1 MHAIDMYMPLAHM
14 CKQQEQVR
22 WRLDARDRR
31 RCDMSTMTPQETD
44 EVATKSAQTRIA
56 LAAVAVTLLFASLGQ
71 TIVTTAMPIMV
82 ADLGGMEHMTWVIT
96 AYLLASTIGAP
107 IAGKLG
113 DLYGRKLV
121 VQIGIFVFL
130 VGATLAGLAQSM
142 GVLIAGRAIQGLGG
156 GGLIVVSMA
165 VVADVLPPRQRGQAQ
180 GLLGAVFGVSTVIGP
195 LVGGFLV
202 EALSWHWIFFANF
215 PIGILALVVLHSA
228 LPNVKRETAV
238 KLDIAGAFFLATF
251 LSVAVLVSN
260 LGGSVL
266 PWSSAELI
274 GLTAFGLAALGAF
287 IVVERRAAE
296 PVLPLSLFANNTFLV
311 VNTVGFMV
319 GVAMFG
325 TITFM
330 PLYLQV
336 VQGVSPSVSGLF
348 LTPMMAGLIASSA
361 GAGQVMSRTGRYK
374 WMPVL
379 STALLALAMLSLSTL
394 SAGSSLWHVALS
406 MVLVGLGLG
415 PVFSIGIAAIQNDVP
430 RHMLGVG
437 TASANM
443 FRLIG
448 GSIGTAAFGALFSA
462 NLARNLDGDLPDGTL
477 NGIGSISAELV
488 SHLPLQT
495 QREVFADF
503 SSALHPVFW
512 IAAGM
517 AVIACIVSMRLQEMP
532 LLDSLSE

>member
-1 MHAIDMYMPLAHM
+1 
-14 CKQQEQVR
+14 
-22 WRLDARDRR
+22 
-31 RCDMSTMTPQETD
+31 MTRQTVQNPPAPAPT
-44 EVATKSAQTRIA
+44 SSQTRIA
-56 LAAVAVTLLFASLGQ
+56 LAAVAATLLFASLGQ

-96 AYLLASTIGAP
+96 VYLLASTIGAP
-107 IAGKLG
+107 VAGKLG
-113 DLYGRKLV
+113 DLFGRKVV
-121 VQIGIFVFL
+121 VQIGIGVFL

-142 GVLIAGRAIQGLGG
+142 GALIAGRAVQGLGG

-165 VVADVLPPRQRGQAQ
+165 IVADVLPARQRGQAQ

-195 LVGGFLV
+195 LIGGFLV

-215 PIGILALVVLHSA
+215 PVGLLALAVLHVA

-238 KLDIAGAFFLATF
+238 RLDVAGTILLATL

-260 LGGSVL
+260 LGGAVL
-266 PWSSAELI
+266 PWSSPEL
-274 GLTAFGLAALGAF
+274 LALAALGLAALAGF
-287 IVVERRAAE
+287 ILVERRAEE
-296 PVLPLSLFANNTFLV
+296 PILPLVLFRDNTFLV
-311 VNTVGFMV
+311 VNSVGFMV

-336 VQGVSPSVSGLF
+336 VQGVSPAVSGLF

-361 GAGQVMSRTGRYK
+361 MAGRVMSRTGRYR

-394 SAGSSLWHVALS
+394 VPGSSLWQVTLS

-415 PVFSIGIAAIQNDVP
+415 PVFSIGVAAIQNAVP
-430 RHMLGVG
+430 QEMLGVG

-448 GSIGTAAFGALFSA
+448 GSVGTAAFGALFSN
-462 NLARNLDGDLPDGTL
+462 NLARNLDGALLDGAGT
-477 NGIGSISAELV
+477 GIGSISADLV
-488 SHLPLQT
+488 AQLPATAQSAVT
-495 QREVFADF
+495 SGFAD
-503 SSALHPVFW
+503 ALHPVFW
-512 IAAGM
+512 IAAGL
-517 AVIACIVSMRLQEMP
+517 AALACLISLRLRELPMP
-532 LLDSLSE
+532 ENAAP

>member
-1 MHAIDMYMPLAHM
+1 M
-14 CKQQEQVR
+14 CCSHIY
-22 WRLDARDRR
+22 ARNNGYCRR
-31 RCDMSTMTPQETD
+31 QGSNACNRQRCDMTTTIRQNPPEAGTNS
-44 EVATKSAQTRIA
+44 SQTRIA

-82 ADLGGMEHMTWVIT
+82 ADLGGMDHMTWVIT

-107 IAGKLG
+107 VAGKLG
-113 DLYGRKLV
+113 DLFGRKLV

-130 VGATLAGLAQSM
+130 AGATLAGLAQSM

-180 GLLGAVFGVSTVIGP
+180 GLMGAVFGVSTVIGP
-195 LVGGFLV
+195 LIGGFLV

-215 PIGILALVVLHSA
+215 PIGLLALVVLHVA
-228 LPNVKRETAV
+228 LPNVKREKAV
-238 KLDIAGAFFLATF
+238 KLDVAGAFLLATI

-266 PWSSAELI
+266 PWNSAEL
-274 GLTAFGLAALGAF
+274 LGLAALGLAALAGF
-287 IVVERRAAE
+287 IAVERRASE

-336 VQGVSPSVSGLF
+336 VQGVSPAVSGLF
-348 LTPMMAGLIASSA
+348 LTPMMVGLITSSA
-361 GAGQVMSRTGRYK
+361 GAGRIMSRTGRYK

-379 STALLALAMLSLSTL
+379 STALLSLAMLSLTTL
-394 SAGSSLWHVALS
+394 SAGSSLWQVALS

-415 PVFSIGIAAIQNDVP
+415 PVFSIGVAAIQNDIP
-430 RHMLGVG
+430 MHMLGVG

-448 GSIGTAAFGALFSA
+448 GSIGTAAFGALFNA
-462 NLARNLDGDLPDGTL
+462 NLSRQLAGKLPADS
-477 NGIGSISAELV
+477 GSGMGSFSAEMV
-488 SHLPLQT
+488 AHLPLQA
-495 QREVFADF
+495 QHEVISDF
-503 SSALHPVFW
+503 SMALHPVFW
-512 IAAGM
+512 IASGLA
-517 AVIACIVSMRLQEMP
+517 AVACMVSLRLREAP
-532 LLDSLSE
+532 LPGSSRDQGFG

>member
-1 MHAIDMYMPLAHM
+1 MPI
-14 CKQQEQVR
+14 
-22 WRLDARDRR
+22 
-31 RCDMSTMTPQETD
+31 
-44 EVATKSAQTRIA
+44 TKTQSPVDSGPASSQTRIA
-56 LAAVAVTLLFASLGQ
+56 LAAVALTLLFASLGQ
-71 TIVTTAMPIMV
+71 TIVTTALPIMV
-82 ADLGGMEHMTWVIT
+82 ADLGGMDHMTWVIT

-107 IAGKLG
+107 VAGKLG

-130 VGATLAGLAQSM
+130 AGATLAGLAQSM

-165 VVADVLPPRQRGQAQ
+165 VVADVLPARQRGQAQ

-195 LVGGFLV
+195 LIGGFLV

-215 PIGILALVVLHSA
+215 PVGLLALAVLHTA
-228 LPNVKRETAV
+228 LPNVRRETAV
-238 KLDIAGAFFLATF
+238 KLDVAGAALLATI
-251 LSVAVLVSN
+251 LTVAVLVSN

-266 PWSSAELI
+266 PWGSPELI
-274 GLTAFGLAALGAF
+274 GLVGLGLAALAGF
-287 IVVERRAAE
+287 IAVEKRAVE
-296 PVLPLSLFANNTFLV
+296 PVLPLSLFRNNTFVV
-311 VNTVGFMV
+311 VNSVGFMV

-336 VQGVSPSVSGLF
+336 VQGVSPAVSGLF

-361 GAGQVMSRTGRYK
+361 GAGQIMSHTGRYK
-374 WMPVL
+374 WMPIL
-379 STALLALAMLSLSTL
+379 STALLALAMLSLTTL

-415 PVFSIGIAAIQNDVP
+415 PVFSIGVAAIQNDIP
-430 RHMLGVG
+430 RAMLGVG

-462 NLARNLDGDLPDGTL
+462 NLARNLAGNLPADTGS
-477 NGIGSISAELV
+477 GIGSISAEMV
-488 SHLPLQT
+488 SHLPLQA
-495 QREVFADF
+495 QNEVFAGF
-503 SSALHPVFW
+503 SAALHPVFW
-512 IAAGM
+512 IATGLAFM
-517 AVIACIVSMRLQEMP
+517 ACLISLRLREVP
-532 LLDSLSE
+532 LHDGFAD

>member
-1 MHAIDMYMPLAHM
+1 
-14 CKQQEQVR
+14 
-22 WRLDARDRR
+22 
-31 RCDMSTMTPQETD
+31 
-44 EVATKSAQTRIA
+44 
-56 LAAVAVTLLFASLGQ
+56 
-71 TIVTTAMPIMV
+71 
-82 ADLGGMEHMTWVIT
+82 
-96 AYLLASTIGAP
+96 
-107 IAGKLG
+107 
-113 DLYGRKLV
+113 
-121 VQIGIFVFL
+121 
-130 VGATLAGLAQSM
+130 
-142 GVLIAGRAIQGLGG
+142 
-156 GGLIVVSMA
+156 
-165 VVADVLPPRQRGQAQ
+165 
-180 GLLGAVFGVSTVIGP
+180 VIGP

-238 KLDIAGAFFLATF
+238 KLDIAGAFLLATF

-517 AVIACIVSMRLQEMP
+517 AGIACIVSMRLQEMP

>member
-1 MHAIDMYMPLAHM
+1 
-14 CKQQEQVR
+14 
-22 WRLDARDRR
+22 
-31 RCDMSTMTPQETD
+31 MSTMTPQETD

-130 VGATLAGLAQSM
+130 AGATLAGLAQSM

-165 VVADVLPPRQRGQAQ
+165 VVADVLPSRQRGQAQ

-238 KLDIAGAFFLATF
+238 KLDIAGAFLLATF

>member
-1 MHAIDMYMPLAHM
+1 MTTGKTQNLARPRT
-14 CKQQEQVR
+14 E
-22 WRLDARDRR
+22 
-31 RCDMSTMTPQETD
+31 S
-44 EVATKSAQTRIA
+44 SQTRIA

-71 TIVTTAMPIMV
+71 TIVTTAIPTMV

-107 IAGKLG
+107 VAGKLG
-113 DLYGRKLV
+113 DLFGRKLV

-130 VGATLAGLAQSM
+130 AGATLAGLAQSM
-142 GVLIAGRAIQGLGG
+142 GVLIAGRTIQGLGG

-165 VVADVLPPRQRGQAQ
+165 VVADVLPARHRGQAQ

-195 LVGGFLV
+195 LIGGFLV
-202 EALSWHWIFFANF
+202 EALNWHWIFFANF
-215 PIGILALVVLHSA
+215 PVGLLALVVLHAA
-228 LPNVKRETAV
+228 LPNVKREAPV
-238 KLDIAGAFFLATF
+238 KLDLAGASLLATI

-266 PWSSAELI
+266 PWDSVELL
-274 GLTAFGLAALGAF
+274 GLAGLGLAALAGF
-287 IVVERRAAE
+287 VMVERRAEE
-296 PVLPLSLFANNTFLV
+296 PVLPLMLFRNNTFLV

-336 VQGVSPSVSGLF
+336 VQGVSPAVSGLF

-361 GAGQVMSRTGRYK
+361 GAGRVMSRTGRYK

-394 SAGSSLWHVALS
+394 SAGSSLWHVGLS
-406 MVLVGLGLG
+406 MVFVGLGLG
-415 PVFSIGIAAIQNDVP
+415 PVFSIGVTAIQNDIP
-430 RHMLGVG
+430 GHMLGVG

-462 NLARNLDGDLPDGTL
+462 NLARNLAGDLPVAAG

-488 SHLPLQT
+488 SH
-495 QREVFADF
+495 
-503 SSALHPVFW
+503 
-512 IAAGM
+512 
-517 AVIACIVSMRLQEMP
+517 
-532 LLDSLSE
+532 

>member
-1 MHAIDMYMPLAHM
+1 
-14 CKQQEQVR
+14 
-22 WRLDARDRR
+22 
-31 RCDMSTMTPQETD
+31 MTA
-44 EVATKSAQTRIA
+44 ATTPTPAEAVQNSYQTRIA
-56 LAAVAVTLLFASLGQ
+56 LVAVAVTLLFASLGQ

-82 ADLGGMEHMTWVIT
+82 ADLGGMDHMTWVIT

-107 IAGKLG
+107 VAGKLG

-121 VQIGIFVFL
+121 IQFGIFVFL
-130 VGATLAGLAQSM
+130 AGATLAGLAQSM
-142 GVLIAGRAIQGLGG
+142 EVLIAGRAIQGLGG

-165 VVADVLPPRQRGQAQ
+165 VVADVLPARQRGQAQ

-195 LVGGFLV
+195 LIGGFLV

-215 PIGILALVVLHSA
+215 PIGLLALGVLHFA
-228 LPNVKRETAV
+228 LPNIKRQSRV
-238 KLDIAGAFFLATF
+238 KLDIAGAFLLATI

-266 PWSSAELI
+266 AWGSLELL
-274 GLTAFGLAALGAF
+274 GLVAMGLAAVAGF
-287 IVVERRAAE
+287 IVVEQRATE
-296 PVLPLSLFANNTFLV
+296 PILPLSLFSNNTFLV

-348 LTPMMAGLIASSA
+348 LTPMMVGLIASSA
-361 GAGQVMSRTGRYK
+361 GAGRVMSRTGRYK
-374 WMPVL
+374 WMPVV
-379 STALLALAMLSLSTL
+379 STALLSLSMLALSTL
-394 SAGSSLWHVALS
+394 SAGSSLWVVALS

-415 PVFSIGIAAIQNDVP
+415 PVFSIGVAAIQNDIP
-430 RHMLGVG
+430 KGMLGVG

-448 GSIGTAAFGALFSA
+448 GSVGTAGFGALFSV
-462 NLARNLDGDLPDGTL
+462 NLARNLAGDLPADAGT
-477 NGIGSISAELV
+477 GIGSISAKMV
-488 SHLPLQT
+488 SNLPPQA
-495 QREVFADF
+495 QSDVVASF
-503 SSALHPVFW
+503 STALHPVFW
-512 IAAGM
+512 IAAGL
-517 AVIACIVSMRLQEMP
+517 AVIACVVSLRLREVP
-532 LLDSLSE
+532 LLDGLPD

>member
-1 MHAIDMYMPLAHM
+1 MTAFAKQNPDHAGA
-14 CKQQEQVR
+14 
-22 WRLDARDRR
+22 
-31 RCDMSTMTPQETD
+31 
-44 EVATKSAQTRIA
+44 KSSQTRIA

-82 ADLGGMEHMTWVIT
+82 ADLGGMDHMTWVIT

-130 VGATLAGLAQSM
+130 AGATLAGLAHSM
-142 GVLIAGRAIQGLGG
+142 GVLIAGRAVQGLGG

-165 VVADVLPPRQRGQAQ
+165 VVADVLPARQRGQAQ

-195 LVGGFLV
+195 LIGGFLV

-215 PIGILALVVLHSA
+215 PIGLLALVVLHYA
-228 LPNVKRETAV
+228 LPNVKRDSAV
-238 KLDIAGAFFLATF
+238 KLDVTGAFLLATI

-260 LGGSVL
+260 LGGSVY
-266 PWSSAELI
+266 PWGSWELI
-274 GLTAFGLAALGAF
+274 GLVAFGLAALAGF
-287 IVVERRAAE
+287 IAVERRAAE
-296 PVLPLSLFANNTFLV
+296 PVLPLSLFGNNTFLV

-348 LTPMMAGLIASSA
+348 LTPMMVGLIASSA
-361 GAGQVMSRTGRYK
+361 GAGRIMSRTGRYK

-379 STALLALAMLSLSTL
+379 STALLALAMLSLATL
-394 SAGSSLWHVALS
+394 SGESSLWHVAFS

-415 PVFSIGIAAIQNDVP
+415 PVFSIGVAAIQNDIP
-430 RHMLGVG
+430 GPMLGVG

-448 GSIGTAAFGALFSA
+448 GSVGTAAFGALFSLNLTR
-462 NLARNLDGDLPDGTL
+462 NLAGDLPDEIGS
-477 NGIGSISAELV
+477 GIGSISADVV
-488 SHLPLQT
+488 SRLPHQL
-495 QREVFADF
+495 QREVIADF
-503 SSALHPVFW
+503 SAALHPVFW
-512 IAAGM
+512 IASGL
-517 AVIACIVSMRLQEMP
+517 AVVACLVSLRLREVP
-532 LLDSLSE
+532 FVDGVSH

>member
-1 MHAIDMYMPLAHM
+1 MTADKTQNPA
-14 CKQQEQVR
+14 E
-22 WRLDARDRR
+22 AG
-31 RCDMSTMTPQETD
+31 ST
-44 EVATKSAQTRIA
+44 SSQTRIA

-71 TIVTTAMPIMV
+71 TIVTTAIPIMV
-82 ADLGGMEHMTWVIT
+82 ADLGGMDNMTWVIT

-107 IAGKLG
+107 VAGKLG

-121 VQIGIFVFL
+121 VQVGIFVFL
-130 VGATLAGLAQSM
+130 AGATLAGLAQSM
-142 GVLIAGRAIQGLGG
+142 EVLIAGRAIQGLGG

-165 VVADVLPPRQRGQAQ
+165 VVADVLPARQRGQAQ

-195 LVGGFLV
+195 LIGGFLV
-202 EALSWHWIFFANF
+202 DVLSWHWIFFANF
-215 PIGILALVVLHSA
+215 PLGLLALAVLHAA
-228 LPNVKRETAV
+228 LPNVKRESRV
-238 KLDIAGAFFLATF
+238 KLDIAGAVLLATI

-266 PWSSAELI
+266 PWGSVELI
-274 GLTAFGLAALGAF
+274 GLMALGLAALAGF
-287 IVVERRAAE
+287 IVVERRAEE
-296 PVLPLSLFANNTFLV
+296 PILPLSLFGNNTFLV

-361 GAGQVMSRTGRYK
+361 GAGMVMSRTGRYK
-374 WMPVL
+374 WMPVV

-415 PVFSIGIAAIQNDVP
+415 PVFSIGIAAIQNDIP
-430 RHMLGVG
+430 AHMLGVG

-448 GSIGTAAFGALFSA
+448 GSIGTAAFGALFNS
-462 NLARNLDGDLPDGTL
+462 NLARNLAGDLPAGAG

-488 SHLPLQT
+488 SQLPLQA
-495 QREVFADF
+495 QREIFAGF
-503 SSALHPVFW
+503 SAALHPVFW
-512 IAAGM
+512 IASGLAVVACVVSLRLREVPM
-517 AVIACIVSMRLQEMP
+517 ADGVPE
-532 LLDSLSE
+532 